1 MEIFVVTLFPEL
13 FDCFTRSGVVSRALA
28 RSAVHIEFLN
38 PRDFTED
45 KHRQVDDYPFGGG
58 AGMVLKPEPI
68 FRAVE
73 SIRERRACGEKE
85 EERVV
90 LLSARGELFN
100 HDKAVELSVKDR
112 LIMICGHYKDVDER
126 ISSALVS
133 DEISI
138 GDFITSGG
146 EVPAMVVIDA
156 VVRLLPGVLG
166 DFESAL
172 GDSFI
177 EGLLAPPAYTR
188 PSEFRNM
195 KVPDVLLSGD
205 HHAISE
211 WRKVEAERLTRAR
224 RPDLWDKYIATGER
238 EGKEEAASESS

>member
-1 MEIFVVTLFPEL
+1 MDIYIVTLFPEM
-13 FDCFTRSGVVSRALA
+13 FDCFTRAGVVSRAIA
-28 RSAVHIEFLN
+28 RDLVRIEFVN

-73 SIRERRACGEKE
+73 SIWERTGGRRDREA
-85 EERVV
+85 VV
-90 LLSARGELFN
+90 LLSARGELFS
-100 HDKAVELSVKDR
+100 HDKAVAFSIPDR
-112 LIMICGHYKDVDER
+112 LIIICGHYKDVDER
-126 ISSALVS
+126 ISSTLVT
-133 DEISI
+133 DEVSI

-146 EVPAMVVIDA
+146 EVPAMLVVDA

-177 EGLLAPPAYTR
+177 DGLLAPPAYTR
-188 PSEFRNM
+188 PAEFRSM
-195 KVPDVLLSGD
+195 KAPEVLLSGD
-205 HHAISE
+205 HHAIRE
-211 WRKVEAERLTRAR
+211 WRKAEAERLTRSR
-224 RPDLWDKYIATGER
+224 RPDLWDKYIAMIER
-238 EGKEEAASESS
+238 EAEDPAPQESS